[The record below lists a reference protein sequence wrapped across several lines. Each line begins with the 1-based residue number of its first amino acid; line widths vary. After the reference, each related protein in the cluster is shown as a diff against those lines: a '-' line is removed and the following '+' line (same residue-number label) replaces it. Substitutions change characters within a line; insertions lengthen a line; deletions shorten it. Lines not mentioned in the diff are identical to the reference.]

1 MTDAMTPRRRRSAPE
16 VRAEEIV
23 HAARGLFAEQGIAR
37 TSTKEVAERAGV
49 ARGLVYYYFP
59 DKDALVDAVLE
70 GYVGE
75 FVEAVRAWDAERE
88 PGNIDKALVDCI
100 AMFRTHLRAVA
111 PLRDDMQRTESA
123 GLYNRFLDRAVRAVV
138 ECIGA
143 TTVEAYA
150 ARHHIGIEHVPE
162 TFYVLVYGLV
172 GLARNTPEV
181 DDAVLVTIVRQV
193 LHLEEARSDTE

>member
-1 MTDAMTPRRRRSAPE
+1 MTDATTPRRRRSAPE

-59 DKDALVDAVLE
+59 DKDTLVDAVLE
-70 GYVGE
+70 GYVTE
-75 FVEAVRAWDAERE
+75 FVEAVHAWDAARE
-88 PGNIDKALVDCI
+88 PGNIDKALVDCV
-100 AMFRTHLRAVA
+100 AMFRTHLRSVD
-111 PLRDDMQRTESA
+111 PLRDDLQRAEHT

-138 ECIGA
+138 ECVEA

-150 ARHHIGIEHVPE
+150 ARHQVRIEHVPE

-172 GLARNTPEV
+172 GLARNCPEV
-181 DDAVLVTIVRQV
+181 DDAVLVTIVRQA
-193 LHLEEARSDTE
+193 LHLEGARADSE